1 MDMDPSLD
9 PMDHSFTP
17 SISPGQTSE
26 HQDRSQPI
34 TITWAMYNEIM
45 NRLEFTQ
52 TYAEN
57 LREKYEALADR
68 HSAVA
73 DQCITLSNLCQ
84 ELSNQA
90 QRQAQNPTTGSSKE
104 PKIADA
110 PNFDGSRKELLP
122 FLTKCRLKFAGQ
134 ASQFKSEK
142 SKVLYAG
149 ARLTGPAFSWFLPL
163 ANNWDTSDPDAT
175 PPSEL
180 TSFKTFSDALTTLY
194 GDPNLA
200 ATADREIRRLRQL
213 TSVAEYSAKF
223 EQHKQYLGWNDIAL
237 RDQYYTGL
245 KDEIKDEIVRS
256 PRPETLDE
264 LKKLATR
271 LDSRLQERYLE
282 KRQPSGHSQPS
293 INSRPPPPFAKTAAS
308 TSSTTSSRTVSFASK
323 AALPPP
329 PSTSQGP
336 PSTALKTPAFTADGT
351 VPMEIGASGAWQ
363 LTVAEKQRRKRY
375 NLCDYC
381 GDAKHDVLNCPLRPA
396 RQAPRFNRQAVMTYE
411 FEAQTES
418 EPEKDHPEE

>member
-1 MDMDPSLD
+1 
-9 PMDHSFTP
+9 
-17 SISPGQTSE
+17 
-26 HQDRSQPI
+26 
-34 TITWAMYNEIM
+34 MYSDIM
-45 NRLEFTQ
+45 TRLEYTQ

-57 LREKYEALADR
+57 LREKYDA
-68 HSAVA
+68 
-73 DQCITLSNLCQ
+73 LSNTCQ
-84 ELSNQA
+84 ELSHQA
-90 QRQAQNPTTGSSKE
+90 QRQNQNPASSSRE

-134 ASQFKSEK
+134 SSQFKSEK

-163 ANNWDTSDPDAT
+163 VNNWDTSDPDAT
-175 PPSEL
+175 PPIEL
-180 TSFKTFSDALTTLY
+180 ASFKTFTDALTTLY

-213 TSVAEYSAKF
+213 TSVADYSAKF

-271 LDSRLQERYLE
+271 LDSRFQERYLE
-282 KRQPSGHSQPS
+282 KRQPLNAHSQPS
-293 INSRPPPPFAKTAAS
+293 ANNRPPPSFAKPATTSTAAS
-308 TSSTTSSRTVSFASK
+308 SRSTSFASK
-323 AALPPP
+323 PAIQSPPA
-329 PSTSQGP
+329 SQAP
-336 PSTALKTPAFTADGT
+336 TTALKTPAATADGT
-351 VPMEIGASGAWQ
+351 VPMEIGANGAWQ
-363 LTVAEKQRRKRY
+363 LTFAEKQRRKRY

-381 GDAKHDVLNCPLRPA
+381 ADSKHDVLNCPLRPA
-396 RQAPRFNRQAVMTYE
+396 RPRFNRQAVMTYE
-411 FEAQTES
+411 LTAETAL